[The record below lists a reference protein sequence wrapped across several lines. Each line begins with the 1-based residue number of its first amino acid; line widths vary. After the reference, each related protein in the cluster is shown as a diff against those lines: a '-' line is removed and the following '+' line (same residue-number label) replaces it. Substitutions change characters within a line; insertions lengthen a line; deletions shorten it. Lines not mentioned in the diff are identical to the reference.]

1 MHPDVCKRTR
11 VSASARVQV
20 MDRAFYIVSATRGA
34 ITPARSYPAVPR
46 EVDAARVGFFATS
59 VAPDYCRRLS
69 DDDGP
74 GMRNLAVLNAA

>member
-11 VSASARVQV
+11 VSASARAQV

-46 EVDAARVGFFATS
+46 ESGRGEGRFF
-59 VAPDYCRRLS
+59 CHLRR
-69 DDDGP
+69 P
-74 GMRNLAVLNAA
+74 

>member
-11 VSASARVQV
+11 VSASARSQV

-34 ITPARSYPAVPR
+34 IAPACWYPAVPR
-46 EVDAARVGFFATS
+46 ESGRGEGRFFATS
-59 VAPDYCRRLS
+59 VAPDRRRLS